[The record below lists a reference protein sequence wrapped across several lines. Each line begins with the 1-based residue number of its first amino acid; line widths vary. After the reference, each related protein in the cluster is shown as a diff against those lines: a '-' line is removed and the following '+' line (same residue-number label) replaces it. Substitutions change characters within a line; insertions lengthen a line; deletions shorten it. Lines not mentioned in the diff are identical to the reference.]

1 MEMTQSEKKKKIKN
15 ENILRDYI
23 KNTNTGIT
31 GVSRKE
37 KTEGGIVKRYL
48 KKLWLKTFSK
58 MNKNPESGTK
68 R

>member
-1 MEMTQSEKKKKIKN
+1 MF
-15 ENILRDYI
+15 DYI

-37 KTEGGIVKRYL
+37 KTEGEIVKRYL

-58 MNKNPESGTK
+58 MNKKPESVT
-68 R
+68 RR